1 MTKPQVGI
9 IMGSDSDLPV
19 MAEATKILD
28 ELGIENEVLILSTH
42 RVPEQTARYARQAKD
57 RGLKVLI
64 AGAGGAAA
72 LPGSLASLT
81 MLPVIGVP
89 IKTKSMEGLASL
101 LSIAQMPPGVPVAT
115 VSVNGAKNAG
125 ILAAQ
130 IIGVFDSEVAKK
142 IADYKKKLKNEVL
155 AKNFQLQKLGWPKY
169 LKQLMTKRLIK
180 KPLPKIF
187 HPLSIK

>member
-1 MTKPQVGI
+1 MKKPQAGI
-9 IMGSDSDLPV
+9 IMGSDSDLEV
-19 MAEATKILD
+19 MAEAAKILD

-42 RVPEQTARYARQAKD
+42 RVPEQTARYARKAQD

-81 MLPVIGVP
+81 TLPVIGVP
-89 IKTKSMEGLASL
+89 IKTKSMEGLDSL

-115 VSVNGAKNAG
+115 VSVNGAKNAA

-130 IIGVFDSEVAKK
+130 IIAVLDPKVTIRVA
-142 IADYKKKLKNEVL
+142 AYKKKLKNEVL
-155 AKNFQLQKLGWPKY
+155 AKNFKLQKIGWKKY
-169 LKQLMTKRLIK
+169 LENQ
-180 KPLPKIF
+180 
-187 HPLSIK
+187 